1 MVMATKPNF
10 FRALGVAYLL
20 YQAWTYFKGQSKL
33 LDQWD
38 WALKGLRILSVGKQF
53 MELELSIDLTNA
65 SNINATVTGID
76 FDVYL
81 QNKNIGRALSND
93 VFTFAPYGTS
103 NIKVRFRSS
112 LGNLLAVVKNMMAV
126 GVNIPVRIEGT
137 MKAETL
143 KGVFVPVPVN
153 YSTTIKEL
161 IFD

>member
-1 MVMATKPNF
+1 MATKPNF

-20 YQAWTYFKGQSKL
+20 YQEWTYFKGQSKL

-38 WALKGLRILSVGKQF
+38 WALKGMRVLSFGKQF

-76 FDVYL
+76 FEVYL

-93 VFTFAPYGTS
+93 IFTFAPYGTS
-103 NIKVRFRSS
+103 NIKIRFRTS
-112 LGNLLAVVKNMMAV
+112 LGNLVSIAKNWITLGMS
-126 GVNIPVRIEGT
+126 IPVRIEGT

-153 YSTTIKEL
+153 YSTTIKEI

>member
-1 MVMATKPNF
+1 MAVKPNF
-10 FRALGVAYLL
+10 FRAIGVVYLL
-20 YQAWTYFKGQSKL
+20 YEAYKYWKSQSKL

-38 WALKGLRILSVGKQF
+38 WSLKGLRVVSLGKQF
-53 MELELSIDLTNA
+53 MELELSIDLTNQ

-76 FDVYL
+76 FEVYL

-93 VFTFAPYGTS
+93 VFYFAPYGTS
-103 NIKVRFRSS
+103 NLKIRFRSS
-112 LGNLLAVVKNMMAV
+112 LGNLLTVVKNMMAV

-143 KGVFVPVPVN
+143 KGVFVPVPVS
-153 YSTTIKEL
+153 YSTTVKEL

>member
-1 MVMATKPNF
+1 
-10 FRALGVAYLL
+10 
-20 YQAWTYFKGQSKL
+20 
-33 LDQWD
+33 
-38 WALKGLRILSVGKQF
+38 

-76 FDVYL
+76 FEVYL

-112 LGNLLAVVKNMMAV
+112 LGNLLAVVKNMMAI